1 MILLDIACH
10 MQPCTLS
17 GSAASASFAV
27 GSSAEDS
34 PEFEAQ
40 GCACSMLGLAWQPA
54 ANIFALTAALA
65 ISACMLAS
73 SPTATS
79 WFEEGPAQLS
89 DSATEEVIDDGE
101 RERSTDSIV
110 HSGWSRLAASRGM
123 RACLKSRVERMR
135 IERIEACPTTTSKML
150 GRGCALGRYVGWM

>member
-1 MILLDIACH
+1 
-10 MQPCTLS
+10 
-17 GSAASASFAV
+17 
-27 GSSAEDS
+27 
-34 PEFEAQ
+34 
-40 GCACSMLGLAWQPA
+40 MLGLAWQPA

-123 RACLKSRVERMR
+123 RATRGEPCFEELFERSGLISPVQL
-135 IERIEACPTTTSKML
+135 IERERHGLSREPTGFGSETGAVT
-150 GRGCALGRYVGWM
+150 V